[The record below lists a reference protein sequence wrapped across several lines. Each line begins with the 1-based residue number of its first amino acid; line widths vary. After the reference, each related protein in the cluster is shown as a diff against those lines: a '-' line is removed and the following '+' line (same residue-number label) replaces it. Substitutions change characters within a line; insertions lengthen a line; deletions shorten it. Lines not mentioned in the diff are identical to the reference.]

1 MTKEAEIAE
10 IGVQKGVDLGFEIND
25 SLLSSVVLQEEL
37 FHCLMSR
44 KWTTSLHPLWNLVSL
59 TIWSYDLL

>member
-37 FHCLMSR
+37 FHCSMSR